1 MSNMEPKRGAIARCG
16 RNQLGIILSK
26 SPQRIQ
32 YATGEW
38 ADVWTGIHL
47 ETNNS
52 YPGLWSSRKPTVLGY
67 IPEYLLKQTIEIRK
81 PVDLRVVKE

>member
-1 MSNMEPKRGAIARCG
+1 MEPKRGAIARCG

-32 YATGEW
+32 YTNGEW

-47 ETNNS
+47 ETDNS
-52 YPGLWSSRKPTVLGY
+52 YPGLWSSRKPNVLGY
-67 IPEYLLKQTIEIRK
+67 IPEHMLKDYVVVRGPTNLRTIG
-81 PVDLRVVKE
+81 DD